1 MGGCRYTTDT
11 VDTIASPAF
20 VVFNQGKRHDTC
32 YTELGRCTFTCVPT
46 RFLLRDRWG
55 GDADLL
61 TDYYYKYGFKKSDF
75 DKASEKEKASMLE
88 DLQFKSIPTI
98 VPTVLRGIRVPATV
112 ELLPRSSTASS
123 TSEEEEDE
131 DDDEEEEVELNEE

>member
-1 MGGCRYTTDT
+1 MDT

-20 VVFNQGKRHDTC
+20 VVFSQGKRHDTC
-32 YTELGRCTFTCVPT
+32 YTELDRCTFTCVPT

-55 GDADLL
+55 DADLL
-61 TDYYYKYGFKKSDF
+61 TDYYNYGFKKSDF

-98 VPTVLRGIRVPATV
+98 VPTVLGGIRVPATV
-112 ELLPRSSTASS
+112 EELPSSTASS
-123 TSEEEEDE
+123 SEEEEDE
-131 DDDEEEEVELNEE
+131 DDDEDEEVELNVE